1 MRTFL
6 SCLLLFMIS
15 PLNAS
20 EPNGTKMTVRY
31 ITDGSS
37 PDNTT
42 YWRGD
47 RRRIEYRN
55 SEDHRLGPH
64 LAAITRCDLGKSFEL
79 NLDSSQYTSN
89 LYPPKPLTKEQL
101 RARGLDGSTVSFP
114 EKPTVRIEIKTVDTG
129 ERKQMFGHMAR
140 HVITT
145 EKRTPLQGSHAQPQE
160 STRDGWYIDLDQHI
174 ACDPEYMRKGNAH
187 SYGFVLVTPART
199 SANQIIDKPEF
210 VSIGKPETGFALE
223 EFIVSDDAYTS
234 ADGTTNH
241 VKSRTERR
249 VTELYEGPLDAS
261 LFEVPHGFTREKEIE
276 RNPPPSSPNGIAQ
289 VWERMKYTLSRWFS
303 FN

>member
-1 MRTFL
+1 MRTFF

-20 EPNGTKMTVRY
+20 EPNGTKMAVRY

-37 PDNTT
+37 SERTT

-64 LAAITRCDLGKSFEL
+64 LAAITRCDLGKLFEL
-79 NLDSSQYTSN
+79 NLDSSQYASKS
-89 LYPPKPLTKEQL
+89 YPKPLTKEQL
-101 RARGLDGSTVSFP
+101 RARGLDGRTVSLSK
-114 EKPTVRIEIKTVDTG
+114 KPTVRIEIKTVDTG

-145 EKRTPLQGSHAQPQE
+145 ENRTPLEGSHAQTQE
-160 STRDGWYIDLDQHI
+160 STRDGWYIDLEQHI
-174 ACDPEYMRKGNAH
+174 SCDPEYTRKGITY
-187 SYGFVLVTPART
+187 SYGVVLVAPAGN
-199 SANQIIDKPEF
+199 SGNQIIDKPEF
-210 VSIGKPETGFALE
+210 VPIGKPETGFALE
-223 EFIVSDDAYTS
+223 EIITSDDAYTS
-234 ADGTTNH
+234 ADGTTKH
-241 VKSRTERR
+241 ARSRSERK

-261 LFEVPHGFTREKEIE
+261 LFEVPLGFTRVKEIE
-276 RNPPPSSPNGIAQ
+276 RNPPPSSSNAIAE
-289 VWERMKYTLSRWFS
+289 VWERMKYTISRWFS